1 MWSEAFSCPECAGTA
16 NFLKEALE
24 DESERVR
31 DVFPCPH
38 SGAELNK
45 DKLERVLETRID
57 PASGQSW

>member
-1 MWSEAFSCPECAGTA
+1 MFSCPECAGTV

-31 DVFPCPH
+31 DVFSCPH
-38 SGAELNK
+38 CGAELNK
-45 DKLERVLETRID
+45 DRLERVLETHVD